1 MKKGLWKS
9 RVKVAK
15 LKKKNIGG
23 KAAQTRERALHCCRH
38 PSARRLL
45 MNKPAAHLKPLKILE
60 LMEQSC
66 CRTELLKLLDG

>member
-1 MKKGLWKS
+1 MWKP

-15 LKKKNIGG
+15 KYIGG
-23 KAAQTRERALHCCRH
+23 KAAQARERALHCCRDL
-38 PSARRLL
+38 SARRLL

-66 CRTELLKLLDG
+66 CRTELLKLPDGY